1 MKQIA
6 TDILRAYKRLISPML
21 PAACRYV
28 PTCSE
33 YAIEAVERFGIV
45 RGGAMALWRVLRCNP
60 FVKGGVDT
68 VEHCPAAKAG
78 DSKTEMVVRRERL
91 PRTTSPTLSQ
101 RTRKDGAPALVASR
115 QS

>member
-6 TDILRAYKRLISPML
+6 IKILRAYKRLISPML

-33 YAIEAVERFGIV
+33 YAVEAVERFGIL

-60 FVKGGVDT
+60 FVKGGVDP
-68 VEHCPAAKAG
+68 VKHSCA
-78 DSKTEMVVRRERL
+78 V
-91 PRTTSPTLSQ
+91 PTLSQ
-101 RTRKDGAPALVASR
+101 RTRKDGAPACPAH
-115 QS
+115 